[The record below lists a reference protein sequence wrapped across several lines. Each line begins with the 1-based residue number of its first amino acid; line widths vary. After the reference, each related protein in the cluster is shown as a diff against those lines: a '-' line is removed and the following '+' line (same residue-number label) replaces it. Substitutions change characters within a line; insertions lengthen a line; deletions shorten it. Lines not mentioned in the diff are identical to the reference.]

1 MHSESF
7 VRSLG
12 KNSARMVA
20 LTQKP
25 IDVNELVA
33 AASQP
38 AAGAVVAFVG
48 VTRQFTGERET
59 ERLEYEAY
67 ESMAEFGLAEL
78 EAAARKRWPLVEC
91 QIVHRLG
98 EVPVS
103 EASVA
108 VVVSSAHR
116 RTAFEAG
123 EWLIDTLKQD
133 VPIWKQEHFADGN
146 AEWVHTLKPRRE
158 TKREQ
163 R

>member
-7 VRSLG
+7 VR
-12 KNSARMVA
+12 NSGNNPTKMVA
-20 LTQKP
+20 LTEEP

-59 ERLEYEAY
+59 ERLAYEAY
-67 ESMAEFGLAEL
+67 ESMAEAKLAEL
-78 EAAARKRWPLVEC
+78 ETAARKRWSLVEC
-91 QIVHRLG
+91 QIIHRLG

-103 EASVA
+103 QASVA

-123 EWLIDTLKQD
+123 EWLIDTLKQN
-133 VPIWKQEHFADGN
+133 VPIWKQEHFADGKT
-146 AEWVHTLKPRRE
+146 EWVHPS
-158 TKREQ
+158 
-163 R
+163 